1 MNFFGMGIPELLVI
15 MILALILFG
24 PGKLPEIMQGIGRA
38 VREFRAATQE
48 LTSEF
53 EQALREVQST
63 TAEVTSSVLTVQEET
78 KAALGE
84 VASATQEVTRQVNS
98 VVADQAPAPV
108 TAPAA
113 TVPSRSTPPSSEG
126 TSPAAQLTAVVNGR
140 REASKDDP
148 LADLVGLDVLI
159 DEAVP
164 NKAATNDSADHW
176 ER

>member
-1 MNFFGMGIPELLVI
+1 MDFFGMGIPELLVI
-15 MILALILFG
+15 LMLALILFG

-38 VREFRAATQE
+38 VREFRAATRE

-53 EQALREVQST
+53 EQAFREVQST

-98 VVADQAPAPV
+98 VAADQAPAPV
-108 TAPAA
+108 TTPAA
-113 TVPSRSTPPSSEG
+113 TIPSRSVTTPG
-126 TSPAAQLTAVVNGR
+126 DNASPAAQVTTVVNGR

-148 LADLVGLDVLI
+148 LADLIGLDVLI
-159 DEAVP
+159 HEAVP
-164 NKAATNDSADHW
+164 SKAVTSDSSDPW
-176 ER
+176 EQ